1 MCASKCGF
9 SDELNFHF
17 DAHISQSGWAR
28 AGAAGMAEYL
38 DDPHVRSSRP
48 PNFGEE
54 SPGTH
59 AHRVLDPLER
69 RRD

>member
-1 MCASKCGF
+1 MCFPG
-9 SDELNFHF
+9 LLRV
-17 DAHISQSGWAR
+17 WAKWRLARPSHTR

-48 PNFGEE
+48 PDFGEE
-54 SPGTH
+54 SPGTD
-59 AHRVLDPLER
+59 AHRVLGPLER